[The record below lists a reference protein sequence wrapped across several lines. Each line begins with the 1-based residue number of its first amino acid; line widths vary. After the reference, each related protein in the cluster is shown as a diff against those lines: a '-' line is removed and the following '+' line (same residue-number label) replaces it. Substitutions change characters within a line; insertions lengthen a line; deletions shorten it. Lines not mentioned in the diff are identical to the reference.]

1 MGHDLNFIIQHG
13 LTGNLSLMIPL
24 IDENPTKNFPHL
36 TIFLIVANT
45 VIFLYQ
51 ITQPMG
57 SLHIFQSYGLIPA
70 HLMETPV
77 SAYPIIYS
85 AMFLHS
91 GIGHLAG
98 NMLYLWIFGNNIED
112 VLGKFRFIIF
122 YLVCGTLASMG
133 HITTDLHS
141 DIPMVGASGAISGIL
156 GAYLVLFPHARV
168 KTLIFLGFLITVIRI
183 PAIILLV
190 IWVLIQVFS
199 GVAAGDSGVA
209 WFAHIGGFV
218 AGMIL
223 ILPFR
228 DMKH

>member
-1 MGHDLNFIIQHG
+1 
-13 LTGNLSLMIPL
+13 MIPL
-24 IDENPTKNFPHL
+24 KDENPTKNVPHL

-45 VIFLYQ
+45 IIFLYQ
-51 ITQPMG
+51 ISQPMG
-57 SLHIFQSYGLIPA
+57 SFMIFESYGLTPA

-77 SAYPIIYS
+77 SAYPTIYS

-91 GIGHLAG
+91 GIAHLAS

-112 VLGKFRFIIF
+112 VLGKFRFILF

-133 HITTDLHS
+133 HIATDLHS

-156 GAYLVLFPHARV
+156 GAYLVLFPYARV
-168 KTLIFLGFLITVIRI
+168 KTLVFLGFLITIVRI

-190 IWVLIQVFS
+190 IWMLIQVFS

-223 ILPFR
+223 VLPFR
-228 DMKH
+228 NMKQ